1 MLTLRTTA
9 TVIKINRKSSSPCFK
24 NLQVGDVI
32 EFSVPIVRVGR
43 HRGTYATY
51 ILCHNCRTDVESQLS
66 FNQIEKVL
74 ECCELNEN
82 QILYFSPNTN
92 PVKIEFENEYNPKFE
107 LNTNIGFY
115 TFEEDM
121 KEENDKD

>member
-1 MLTLRTTA
+1 MLILKTTA
-9 TVIKINRKSSSPCFK
+9 IVTKINRKSTSPCFK
-24 NLQVGDVI
+24 DLKVSDVI

-74 ECCELNEN
+74 ECCELEE
-82 QILYFSPNTN
+82 ID
-92 PVKIEFENEYNPKFE
+92 
-107 LNTNIGFY
+107 LNV
-115 TFEEDM
+115 
-121 KEENDKD
+121 